1 MNMKNF
7 GLRDLLNRPLKSG
20 DHEMIRNHFTGKTV
34 LVSGAGGSIGSEIC
48 HQAAKF
54 GVRKLIMVDASE
66 FNLYQVDLMIREFE
80 SSGLEVHSILQSAAD
95 GVAMRRLFKSHR
107 PDTVIHAAA
116 FKHVPLVESNPIA
129 GIMNNISSTIT
140 LAQAALDFNVGAFL
154 LISSDKAVNPTN
166 VMGLTKRCCELIIQ
180 ALDRSHPGRV
190 RFMAVRFGNVLAS
203 SGSVIPRFRQQIE
216 SGGPV
221 TVTHKEVTRY
231 FMMIEEAVGL
241 VLQSLS
247 MADGGEVFVLNMGD
261 PVRIYE
267 LAERMILASGSEPH
281 VDIKIVITGLRPGE
295 KMYEELILAGDEVAT
310 ENGNIFVAIPEPID
324 PGNIMASI
332 RNLLDVACMGD
343 AEACTRSLR
352 DIVYHG
358 NATSTVI
365 PFRAPRTA
373 QHSEPIMPSAHTA
386 HQTLAET
393 CDSDIRAS

>member
-1 MNMKNF
+1 MHIENV
-7 GLRDLLNRPLKSG
+7 GLGDLLNRPLKSG
-20 DHEMIRNHFTGKTV
+20 DHEMIRNHFTGKTI

-48 HQAAKF
+48 RQAAKF
-54 GVRKLIMVDASE
+54 GVKKLIMVDASE

-80 SSGLEVHSILQSAAD
+80 SRGLEVHSILQSAAD

-129 GIMNNISSTIT
+129 GITNNITSTIT

-216 SGGPV
+216 AGGPV
-221 TVTHKEVTRY
+221 TVTHRDVTRY

-267 LAERMILASGSEPH
+267 LAEKMILASGSQPH
-281 VDIKIVITGLRPGE
+281 VDIKIEITGLRPGE
-295 KMYEELILAGDEVAT
+295 KMYEELILAGDEFAT

-332 RNLLDVACMGD
+332 RNLLDIASMGD
-343 AEACTRSLR
+343 AEACTKSLR
-352 DIVYHG
+352 EIVYHR
-358 NATSTVI
+358 NAASTVI
-365 PFRAPRTA
+365 PFRVPRPAPKMD
-373 QHSEPIMPSAHTA
+373 PLMPNVHTA
-386 HQTLAET
+386 HQTMAGTSEP
-393 CDSDIRAS
+393 DMQAS